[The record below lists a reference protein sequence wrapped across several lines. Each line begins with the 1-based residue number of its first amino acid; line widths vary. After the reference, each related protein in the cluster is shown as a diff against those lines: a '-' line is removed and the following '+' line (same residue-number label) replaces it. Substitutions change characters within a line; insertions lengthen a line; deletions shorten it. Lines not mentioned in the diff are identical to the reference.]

1 MSGKP
6 SQEPHPPG
14 LAEERPP
21 AELQGQA
28 TKADLHGDQA
38 LLHELQVHRIEL
50 QQQNE
55 ELRRAQIL
63 LEESRSRYS
72 DLYHHAP
79 VGYVVLDRSG
89 IIVESNATF
98 AAMLDLECPAVN
110 GRVFADLMVDEDGA
124 IFRSRLRS
132 FFKQPAAKHIPLRL
146 RRSSRHP
153 IHIELSGSPLPG
165 GEQLLVTITDIT
177 ARRRLETKERLLSA
191 RVKQLDKEA
200 SLSRLAGAVAHNF
213 NNMLAVIL
221 GNLELALEMLPLG
234 EVPLKELRD
243 AQQAGQRAAET
254 AALIRTYLG
263 QARVHKVPVDLAAVC
278 DSILPA
284 ILKTKPAE
292 VAIACNFSAATPQIA
307 ADGEQLRQLIGIL
320 TANAFEALHG
330 RPGRVLLSLSLA
342 SHREIARENRFPLDW
357 EGEPQQAYACLTVD
371 DDGCGIPPEE
381 LPLIFDPFYTTKFP
395 GRGMGLPVVLGI
407 LRGHDGCIT
416 VESRSGSG
424 SRFCVYL
431 PATPASEADQERAKG
446 WPQKKPSTPGTRP

>member
-1 MSGKP
+1 MNDKP
-6 SQEPHPPG
+6 SQGPPPPG
-14 LAEERPP
+14 QGDEQRHAERHKEPT
-21 AELQGQA
+21 A
-28 TKADLHGDQA
+28 ADLHGDQA

-55 ELRRAQIL
+55 ELRHAQVL

-110 GRVFADLMVDEDGA
+110 GRVFADLMVDEDGV

-132 FFKQPAAKHIPLRL
+132 FFKQPLAKHIPLRL
-146 RRSSRHP
+146 RRNTRHT

-177 ARRRLETKERLLSA
+177 ARRRLEAKERLLSEK
-191 RVKQLDKEA
+191 VKQLDKEA
-200 SLSRLAGAVAHNF
+200 SLSRLAGAVAHSF

-234 EVPLKELRD
+234 EIPLKELRD

-263 QARVHKVPVDLAAVC
+263 QARVHKTPVDLAAVW
-278 DSILPA
+278 DNILPA
-284 ILKTKPAE
+284 ILKIKPAE
-292 VAIACNFSAATPQIA
+292 VSIACNFSATTPQVA
-307 ADGEQLRQLIGIL
+307 ADGGQLRQLIGIL
-320 TANAFEALHG
+320 AANAFEALHG

-342 SHREIARENRFPLDW
+342 SHREIARDNRFPLDW
-357 EGEPQQAYACLTVD
+357 QGEAQQTYACLTVD
-371 DDGCGIPPEE
+371 DDGCGILPEE

-416 VESRSGSG
+416 VESRSGSS

-431 PATPASEADQERAKG
+431 PATASAAEKEAAKG
-446 WPQKKPSTPGTRP
+446 WPQGKPSAPEDSP